1 MKLPELTQ
9 VQFQSAAR
17 SQEFDPLQ
25 LADPNPQLQQNLQ
38 TIQRSFANLQQENKL
53 NAEALYSQPGKMTT
67 GEVIGQMAELL
78 PQAVST
84 LSELQ
89 NVDVAIQMARA
100 DDQYYQMLRQ
110 GLIPQNGELLAI
122 EQDSKARKEL
132 IDGAAVEATE
142 VTNSYDIPRGIL
154 NFSNHGEI
162 ALKRR
167 LAKHMFTNVY
177 PDWMKSQLEINDSTI
192 MVEDGQ
198 GGMVEVQ
205 INDPDL
211 PDFQFKQVMSHLR
224 TAFMGHELLADT
236 NNDLIQKEMAVG
248 FATDAQIERD
258 HTRTYR
264 ANDGKKRYTSGFNA
278 MLDDFNGGDE
288 FVLTPFKTSVASM
301 PDTKGIGY
309 RNSNAEFYG
318 SFLNHIKT
326 TAANGAEYNLGEFLT
341 KAKFEDGKTFMER
354 APSQARTI
362 MRTYREERRKYL
374 NNKNKA
380 DVQDMKFGVTTFLAD
395 CQQSGTCTT
404 ADYVE
409 FNQLLAVKGGQL
421 GVSVTDLQGVVSQAQ
436 RLSSVEGSALNEYR
450 KQLDIALANGVAN
463 SNMEAL
469 QNPTMLAEYGEKV
482 RDQEER
488 KSTQEYKDGSKQI
501 EDTIK
506 GTSKT
511 LVDDQG
517 RMKSYTRGAN
527 RFYQRMYDKEY
538 ANIKAK
544 NATLPDGSRLTEIEI
559 AQQAEDRVLSQ
570 WNKDRVDPAHD
581 YYVDPKNGN
590 MPNYP
595 EPEEDK
601 ARSVV
606 RNNMNTLATEG
617 KTQSGV
623 LQSVVS
629 NPSLVLS
636 SEEAAA
642 AVQLFQ
648 TTGRIDPG
656 LEDKAKLINDGV
668 GKIVITN
675 PIQLALAAAVGHGH
689 IKPEDLKSVQPP
701 AVVRRLNARGRRQYM
716 KDLLQLGGSTYT
728 NLAKYGPAGPNS
740 AMPVRDSMANSVQ
753 TIAPG
758 VRGLAQ
764 LVQSGEGTYTSMF
777 PSENYANMTDMVIRT
792 ELVNF
797 QRQKLR
803 DGRASAAV
811 GAYQFLEPEVAAARA
826 GLPPDA
832 KFTPENQDKMF
843 IATLMT
849 KPGREAIAQY
859 LQGSSNNIE
868 LAIDQ
873 LAMEFASIEYRNGRS
888 YYQDGVNKA
897 KVTRVR
903 AAAALLSA
911 REEMM
916 RQAR

>member
-25 LADPNPQLQQNLQ
+25 LPDPNPQLQENLQ

-78 PQAVST
+78 PQAVGT

-89 NVDVAIQMARA
+89 QVDVAIQMARA

-122 EQDSKARKEL
+122 ERDSKARKEM
-132 IDGAAVEATE
+132 IDGAAVEATQ
-142 VTNSYDIPRGIL
+142 VTNNYDIPRGIL

-162 ALKRR
+162 SLKRR

-177 PDWMKSQLEINDSTI
+177 PDWMKTQLEINDSTI
-192 MVEDGQ
+192 MVDDGQ

-205 INDPDL
+205 INDPLL
-211 PDFQFKQVMSHLR
+211 PQFQLKQVMAHLR

-236 NNDLIQKEMAVG
+236 NNDLIQKEMAIG
-248 FATDAQIERD
+248 FTTDAQIERD
-258 HTRTYR
+258 YSRNYR
-264 ANDGKKRYTSGFNA
+264 AVDGKKRYNSEFNA
-278 MLDDFNGGDE
+278 MLDDFKEGNE
-288 FVLTPFKTSVASM
+288 FVLTPFQTSVASM
-301 PDTKGIGY
+301 PDEKGIGY
-309 RNSNAEFYG
+309 RNSNEEFYG
-318 SFLNHIKT
+318 SFLNQIKAT
-326 TAANGAEYNLGEFLT
+326 TANGAEYNLGEFFT
-341 KAKFEDGKTFMER
+341 KAKFKDGQTFFER
-354 APSQARTI
+354 APQKARTI
-362 MRTYREERRKYL
+362 MRTYDNERRKYL
-374 NNKNKA
+374 ANKNKA
-380 DVQDMKFGVTTFLAD
+380 DVQDMKFGVTTFLSD

-436 RLSSVEGSALNEYR
+436 RLSSLEGSALNEYR

-469 QNPTMLAEYGEKV
+469 QNPTLLAEYGEKV

-488 KSTQEYKDGSKQI
+488 KTTQEYKDGSQQV

-511 LVDDQG
+511 LVDDRG
-517 RMKSYTRGAN
+517 RMKSFTRGAN
-527 RFYQRMYDKEY
+527 RHYQRMYDREY

-544 NATLPDGSRLTEIEI
+544 NATLPDGSKLTEVEV

-570 WNKDRVDPAHD
+570 WNKDRVDPTHD

-595 EPEEDK
+595 EPPEDK
-601 ARSVV
+601 ARSAVV
-606 RNNMNTLATEG
+606 NNMNTLATEG

-623 LQSVVS
+623 LQSVVN

-642 AVQLFQ
+642 AIQLFQ
-648 TTGRIDPG
+648 TTGRMDPG
-656 LEDKAKLINDGV
+656 LKDKAKLINEGV

-716 KDLLQLGGSTYT
+716 KDLLQLGGNTYT
-728 NLAKYGPAGPNS
+728 NLAKYRPAGPGS
-740 AMPVRDSMANSVQ
+740 AMPVRGSMANRVQ
-753 TIAPG
+753 TLSPG
-758 VRGLAQ
+758 VQGLAQ
-764 LVQSGEGTYTSMF
+764 LVRSGEGDYTSMY
-777 PSENYANMTDMVIRT
+777 PSENYPEMTNMVIRT
-792 ELVNF
+792 ELVQF
-797 QRQKLR
+797 QKEKLR
-803 DGRASAAV
+803 DKRKSAAA
-811 GAYQFLEPEVAAARA
+811 GAYQFLYPEKAADLA

-832 KFTPENQDKMF
+832 RFTPDNQDRMF
-843 IATLMT
+843 IATLMN
-849 KPGREAIAQY
+849 KRGREAIARF
-859 LQGSSNNIE
+859 LNGSSDDIE

-873 LAMEFASIEYRNGRS
+873 SAMEFASVEYRNGGS
-888 YYQDGVNKA
+888 YYPDQTPSI
-897 KVTRVR
+897 TRGR
-903 AAAALLSA
+903 MAAALRAA